1 MTHGSNIPCQET
13 DICIVDSEAP
23 SAIEL
28 DILQTPAEGLGAV
41 INNTLQ
47 HVRMV
52 ERMDMITEDTKHNKR
67 GTQWKEDLQAH
78 DTDAGISGIVHQIED
93 VYIVSVSGDMKI
105 DDKDTNPAHHGTEWT
120 QEDIRHSPRRN
131 KKMKVEKAGEY
142 LNERTR
148 SMSRLVTHK
157 NGKA

>member
-28 DILQTPAEGLGAV
+28 DIPQTPAEGPGTV
-41 INNTLQ
+41 VNNTLQ
-47 HVRMV
+47 HVHMV
-52 ERMDMITEDTKHNKR
+52 ERMDMIAEDTKHNKR
-67 GTQWKEDLQAH
+67 GTQWKEDLQVH
-78 DTDAGISGIVHQIED
+78 DTDAGNSGIGHQIED
-93 VYIVSVSGDMKI
+93 VYIVSDSGDMKI

-148 SMSRLVTHK
+148 SMSRLVTRK
-157 NGKA
+157 NGKS